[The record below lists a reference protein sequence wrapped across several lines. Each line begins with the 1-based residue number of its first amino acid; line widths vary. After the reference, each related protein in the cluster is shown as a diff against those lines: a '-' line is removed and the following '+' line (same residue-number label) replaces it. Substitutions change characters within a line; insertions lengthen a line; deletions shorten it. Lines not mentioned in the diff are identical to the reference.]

1 MKVLV
6 TGATGFIGTHLISE
20 LIKDPTIEVIATSR
34 DKNKAQESQW
44 YKEVCYIPFDIH
56 YENLDRNLYEFFN
69 KPDLLIHLAWDGLLN
84 YDDLSHM
91 EHIYFSNQGF
101 VKNLLQNGLKNIS
114 VTGTCLEYGMVSGKL
129 DEDMVPMPSNAY
141 AIGKDM
147 LRRYIELLNETIDF
161 NFKWIRLFYIYG
173 DGQSKKSLYSSLI
186 EAIKNDEKEFN
197 MSKGDQIRD
206 FMSIKS
212 VVSNII
218 QISKQNNVLG
228 AINCCSNE
236 PISVRK
242 FVESYLKKHDYNLK
256 LNLGYY
262 PYPTYES
269 MAFWGDDSRL
279 KKIKDEI

>member
-1 MKVLV
+1 MIALAVSEVLPIDPYIRQNDFEWYV
-6 TGATGFIGTHLISE
+6 PQSTVTLTNIWPPGTGANLAE
-20 LIKDPTIEVIATSR
+20 NEVFT
-34 DKNKAQESQW
+34 QL
-44 YKEVCYIPFDIH
+44 P
-56 YENLDRNLYEFFN
+56 
-69 KPDLLIHLAWDGLLN
+69 G
-84 YDDLSHM
+84 
-91 EHIYFSNQGF
+91 SN
-101 VKNLLQNGLKNIS
+101 
-114 VTGTCLEYGMVSGKL
+114 
-129 DEDMVPMPSNAY
+129 
-141 AIGKDM
+141 
-147 LRRYIELLNETIDF
+147 
-161 NFKWIRLFYIYG
+161 
-173 DGQSKKSLYSSLI
+173 
-186 EAIKNDEKEFN
+186 EAL
-197 MSKGDQIRD
+197 SKGDQIRD